1 MNKCAPEAGESAS
14 IEPASLELRY
24 AQRAF
29 AALVDAY
36 PRAGEFRVAQLRAAA
51 NRTLSAMSADDRAR
65 LAGWLSLQLAAADR
79 RDEEIVLGLLAR
91 IDARLV
97 ARIRRELP
105 HYVEAL
111 AIRAEASRIVAA

>member
-14 IEPASLELRY
+14 IEPVSLELRY

-29 AALVDAY
+29 AALVDAH

-65 LAGWLSLQLAAADR
+65 LAGWLSLQLAAANR

-111 AIRAEASRIVAA
+111 AVHAEESRIVAA

>member
-36 PRAGEFRVAQLRAAA
+36 PRVGEFRVAQLRVAA

-65 LAGWLSLQLAAADR
+65 LTGWLSLQLAAADR
-79 RDEEIVLGLLAR
+79 RDEESVLGLLAR

-111 AIRAEASRIVAA
+111 AVRAEASRIVAA